1 MRAGLAREM
10 DGEAAP
16 AGADLGDR
24 HAGLELQLG
33 GGVDQL
39 VALRLFE
46 RVMLGIAK
54 ISAGI
59 LHLIVEEQAVK
70 FGRDVV
76 VVARIIRR
84 DADRIGLMPA
94 PQPAPHPPHQL
105 LRAVRVKRRRG

>member
-1 MRAGLAREM
+1 MNRK
-10 DGEAAP
+10 AAP
-16 AGADLGDR
+16 AGTDLGDG
-24 HAGLELQLG
+24 HAWLQLQLA

-46 RVMLGIAK
+46 RFMLGVSK

-76 VVARIIRR
+76 VVAGMSGGKP
-84 DADRIGLMPA
+84 DRIGLMPR
-94 PQPAPHPPHQL
+94 PQAAQPPPHQL
-105 LRAVRVKRRRG
+105 LRAVRIKS